1 MNILVINAGSSSIKF
16 RLVNRQNLSF
26 VANGILDRIGTKKSQ
41 LSYCLYK
48 EQVVIDKVEK
58 LVLIND
64 AAEGFKVLLDLLQ
77 NRVFINQSMELVTIG
92 HRVVHGGEK
101 FIQSVLISEAVI
113 DAIRENIPLAPEH
126 NPANLKGI
134 EIFRKAFPSTP
145 QVAVFDTAFHQTMP
159 AKAYRYPLA
168 EVLYTEHKIRRYG
181 FHGTS
186 HHYVAHCAT
195 QAFDTPL
202 SQLNF
207 ITLHLGNG
215 VSATAI
221 QGGRSIDTS
230 MGMTPLEGLMMGTRS
245 GNIDPGIIFYLA
257 RNTKLDVDEIET
269 LLNKQSG
276 LLGVCGTNDMREI
289 QQRADQGDKQ
299 ARLAF
304 EMYCYRIKKYIGAY
318 FAILGRLD
326 GLVFTAGVGE
336 NSSAVRLQVCQG
348 LESLGIYIDSEKN
361 NTVIKSTTEI
371 QLKTSPV
378 KIFVIPTDE
387 ENEIARQALIC
398 IESKSDLKKL

>member
-1 MNILVINAGSSSIKF
+1 MKILIINAGSSSIKF
-16 RLVNRQNLSF
+16 RLVNQQNLSL

-48 EQVVIDKVEK
+48 DHVIIDNAEQAT
-58 LVLIND
+58 LINN
-64 AAEGFKVLLDLLQ
+64 ATEGFKVLLDLLQ
-77 NRVFINQSMELVTIG
+77 NRIFLNQPMELAAIG
-92 HRVVHGGEK
+92 HRVVHGGEH
-101 FIQSVLISEAVI
+101 FMQSVLISESVI
-113 DAIRENIPLAPEH
+113 EVIRENIPLAPEH

-134 EIFRKAFPSTP
+134 EIFRKAFPATP

-168 EVLYTEHKIRRYG
+168 EALYIEHKIRRYG

-186 HHYVAHCAT
+186 HHTVAHCAA
-195 QAFDTPL
+195 QAFDTPI

-215 VSATAI
+215 ASATAI

-257 RNTKLDVDEIET
+257 RNTKLDLDEIET

-276 LLGVCGTNDMREI
+276 LSGICGSNDMREI
-289 QQRADQGDKQ
+289 QRRADQGDKQ
-299 ARLAF
+299 AILAI

-336 NSSAVRLQVCQG
+336 NSAAVRLQVCQG
-348 LESLGIYIDSEKN
+348 LESLGVCIDPEKN
-361 NTVIKSTTEI
+361 SAVIKTATEI
-371 QLKTSPV
+371 QVKASSV

-387 ENEIARQALIC
+387 EIEIARQTRIC
-398 IESKSDLKKL
+398 IESKRD